1 MTAKAH
7 VQRVV
12 GTGAEEAAPRI
23 GVVGGGQLARMM
35 QEAAIPLGIQLHA
48 LVEAADGASGQVIP
62 HSIVGDADD
71 LSGVCGL
78 AANVDVLTVEHEHVP
93 DEILEAAGEFAPVRP
108 GAHALAFAQ
117 DKLAMREKMGELG
130 IPVPRWWRV
139 ESEDEIAAALA
150 DLGGQA
156 VLKTPRDGYDGKG
169 VRVIAVASE
178 ARDWLKAGGSLLLE
192 EMIPFEFEVAAV
204 LARRP
209 SGEVACW
216 PVVRTVQQEGA
227 CFEVVAPAP
236 GVPPELEAQIQDI
249 AVRIAG
255 ALDVVGILAVE
266 LFVARSGEGI
276 VRDDDEAASGGE
288 LIPYVNELAMR
299 PHNSAHWTIE
309 GADTGQFEQHLRAV
323 LDLPLGSPAPL
334 RDWSVMVNVLG
345 SELED
350 PREAYPKVMEK
361 YPRAKIHMY
370 GKEVKPRRKIGHV
383 TVVGDN
389 LDEALAQAHGAAAML
404 RGDVRAGWVG

>member
-169 VRVIAVASE
+169 VRVIAAASE

-204 LARRP
+204 LARRT
-209 SGEVACW
+209 SGEV
-216 PVVRTVQQEGA
+216 VGA
-227 CFEVVAPAP
+227 
-236 GVPPELEAQIQDI
+236 
-249 AVRIAG
+249 
-255 ALDVVGILAVE
+255 
-266 LFVARSGEGI
+266 
-276 VRDDDEAASGGE
+276 
-288 LIPYVNELAMR
+288 
-299 PHNSAHWTIE
+299 
-309 GADTGQFEQHLRAV
+309 
-323 LDLPLGSPAPL
+323 
-334 RDWSVMVNVLG
+334 
-345 SELED
+345 
-350 PREAYPKVMEK
+350 
-361 YPRAKIHMY
+361 
-370 GKEVKPRRKIGHV
+370 
-383 TVVGDN
+383 
-389 LDEALAQAHGAAAML
+389 
-404 RGDVRAGWVG
+404 VRAGDERGHVSSSASR